1 MERSVPCGARKR
13 DFHGQKMPNRALTS
27 IVSTAGKN
35 IVANI
40 LEIAAP
46 NGVYKEG
53 PMLSIPNRN
62 IVFARPHW
70 TSVRNK
76 KNGIILLKMGARD
89 ALSPAKNNILTT
101 AVFYPNRIDLMP
113 ILISAFST
121 RV

>member
-1 MERSVPCGARKR
+1 
-13 DFHGQKMPNRALTS
+13 MPNRALIS
-27 IVSTAGKN
+27 IVSTAVTN

-40 LEIAAP
+40 SEIAAP

-53 PMLSIPNRN
+53 PMLSIQHRN

-70 TSVRNK
+70 TSVRSK
-76 KNGIILLKMGARD
+76 KNGIILMKMGARD
-89 ALSPAKNNILTT
+89 AASPVKNNILTT